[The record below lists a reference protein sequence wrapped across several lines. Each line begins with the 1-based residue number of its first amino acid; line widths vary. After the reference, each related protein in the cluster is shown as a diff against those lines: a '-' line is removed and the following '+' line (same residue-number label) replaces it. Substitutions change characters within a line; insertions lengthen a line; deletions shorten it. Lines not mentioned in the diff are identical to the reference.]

1 MRKYQFTNKL
11 MFAIVMRDPT
21 ACRGLI
27 ERLFPGKKVK
37 TIYFPGQDGRSR
49 EVKGESMR
57 EAVAEVEKTMIN
69 GLESRSVRLDVLF
82 EEDNTLYDIEMQID
96 REEEIAKRSR
106 YYHTSMARQGLKK
119 GQPYR
124 MLKSNYVIFVC
135 CYDAFDMDAP
145 IYRFEMFDNN
155 LQLKLGDGSSTI
167 ILNTKCSK
175 EKIPQELMAFY
186 DFVDTG
192 RVDASDT
199 FVKYLDTRVEEANND
214 EEVDRIMTLE
224 EEMIVRYDSGL
235 QKGRAEGAT
244 LKQREIAQNLKN
256 AGIPIPV
263 IAETTG
269 LTQEEVEML

>member
-1 MRKYQFTNKL
+1 
-11 MFAIVMRDPT
+11 
-21 ACRGLI
+21 
-27 ERLFPGKKVK
+27 
-37 TIYFPGQDGRSR
+37 
-49 EVKGESMR
+49 
-57 EAVAEVEKTMIN
+57 
-69 GLESRSVRLDVLF
+69 
-82 EEDNTLYDIEMQID
+82 
-96 REEEIAKRSR
+96 
-106 YYHTSMARQGLKK
+106 
-119 GQPYR
+119 

-235 QKGRAEGAT
+235 QKGRAEG
-244 LKQREIAQNLKN
+244 RHS
-256 AGIPIPV
+256 
-263 IAETTG
+263 AETTRNCPKSQKRRYSDSCDRG
-269 LTQEEVEML
+269 NYRTDAGRS

>member
-1 MRKYQFTNKL
+1 MQAIPWTVWRGKHCDTFQIRGRCDPEDHRKT
-11 MFAIVMRDPT
+11 D
-21 ACRGLI
+21 CRAV
-27 ERLFPGKKVK
+27 R
-37 TIYFPGQDGRSR
+37 GQDAEAGSIFDSA
-49 EVKGESMR
+49 EAAGAVKPPEN
-57 EAVAEVEKTMIN
+57 KQ
-69 GLESRSVRLDVLF
+69 
-82 EEDNTLYDIEMQID
+82 IE

-106 YYHTSMARQGLKK
+106 YYHTSRARQGLKK

-155 LQLKLGDGSSTI
+155 LQLKLGDGSSRI

>member
-1 MRKYQFTNKL
+1 
-11 MFAIVMRDPT
+11 
-21 ACRGLI
+21 
-27 ERLFPGKKVK
+27 
-37 TIYFPGQDGRSR
+37 
-49 EVKGESMR
+49 
-57 EAVAEVEKTMIN
+57 
-69 GLESRSVRLDVLF
+69 
-82 EEDNTLYDIEMQID
+82 
-96 REEEIAKRSR
+96 
-106 YYHTSMARQGLKK
+106 
-119 GQPYR
+119 
-124 MLKSNYVIFVC
+124 
-135 CYDAFDMDAP
+135 MDAP

-192 RVDASDT
+192 RVDASDA

-235 QKGRAEGAT
+235 QKGRAEGAA

>member
-135 CYDAFDMDAP
+135 CYDAFDMD
-145 IYRFEMFDNN
+145 
-155 LQLKLGDGSSTI
+155 
-167 ILNTKCSK
+167 
-175 EKIPQELMAFY
+175 
-186 DFVDTG
+186 
-192 RVDASDT
+192 
-199 FVKYLDTRVEEANND
+199 
-214 EEVDRIMTLE
+214 RIMTLE

-235 QKGRAEGAT
+235 QKGRAEGQAEGAA